1 MTSLVISAAVSL
13 YLLACQPNCI
23 LAASNKNDTKKKH
36 YARRIYTPPSPLAHV
51 SYANYN
57 DNDENNNNLNGEY
70 ISNHHQH
77 HRLTTSQENQWRPL
91 RIKFYVEPLLND
103 IQNADS
109 LTKTKG
115 NVIIHKVLPQ
125 IEALWSESLSVV
137 PSPNIVLPPDVCF
150 ELFDYPAEW
159 SDDKKGGVDGT
170 DLLIFVSAMES
181 IGSTEICSSSS
192 SSTNQSAALT
202 TLAISSP
209 CAIDPVTD
217 RPVVGFANVC
227 LNTMEM
233 GTNGLIHEKSIENMV
248 DVMSHELA
256 HVLGLNSDLY
266 KYFRNSVTGQPLTPR
281 NRQKEFYITENV
293 PCVAGQESRDMA
305 LACENTVKFGLEK
318 VQYGENEFQRGF
330 YEIVLPTV
338 AQVAR
343 NHFNCQELQG
353 ARLENQPTSSDC
365 LGSHFDERTWFTEF
379 MSAVYDDGA
388 AYFSPLTLAFLEDT
402 GWYKSNFRNAHNSP
416 FGLGAGCPFVEEK
429 CIVDEKV
436 PAYGKG
442 YFCNDVES
450 NTWSCGPSHRFRA
463 KCDLNFYVNPRQ
475 TYFEPSHIGPSFIHA
490 DYCPLILS
498 DAQDCDD
505 ATGDANFSFEVFG
518 SDSKCMEVTAGGT
531 RSAVCLKSS
540 CNEQTLSYDFEVEN
554 RIFSCTKDFETI
566 RITGNSGET
575 FHVQCPR
582 LTQVC
587 PK

>member
-1 MTSLVISAAVSL
+1 MISLLTSAISLYILGCQPVAISA
-13 YLLACQPNCI
+13 N
-23 LAASNKNDTKKKH
+23 NKNKH
-36 YARRIYTPPSPLAHV
+36 YRKKFAPPSPLVQVSYVQTPDNQKDAMGHV
-51 SYANYN
+51 SR
-57 DNDENNNNLNGEY
+57 
-70 ISNHHQH
+70 
-77 HRLTTSQENQWRPL
+77 HRQTSESAMKPL
-91 RIKFYVEPLLND
+91 RIKFYVEPLLSN
-103 IQNADS
+103 IQNADA

-115 NVIIHKVLPQ
+115 NAIIHKVLPQ
-125 IEALWSESLSVV
+125 IEALWSQTLSVE
-137 PSPNIVLPPDVCF
+137 PSPSIVLPPDVCF

-159 SDDKKGGVDGT
+159 SNERKGLEDT
-170 DLLIFVSAMES
+170 DLLVFVSAMDS
-181 IGSTEICSSSS
+181 IGSTELCSRNS
-192 SSTNQSAALT
+192 ALT

-227 LNTMEM
+227 LDTLETQ
-233 GTNGLIHEKSIENMV
+233 TNGLIHEKSIATMV
-248 DVMSHELA
+248 DVLSHELA
-256 HVLGLNSDLY
+256 HVLGMNSDLY

-281 NRQKEFYITENV
+281 NRRSEFHITQNV
-293 PCVAGQESRDMA
+293 PCVAGQEPRDMA
-305 LACENTVKFGLEK
+305 LACANTVRFGLEE
-318 VQYGENEFQRGF
+318 VQYGEDQVQRGY

-343 NHFNCQELQG
+343 NHFNCQGLQG

-379 MSAVYDDGA
+379 MSAVYDEDA

-416 FGLGAGCPFVEEK
+416 FGLGAGCQFAEDK

-442 YFCNDVES
+442 YFCNDVDS

-463 KCDLNFYVNPRQ
+463 KCDLNSNANPRQ
-475 TYFEPSHIGPSFIHA
+475 TYFEPSHIGPTFIHA
-490 DYCPLILS
+490 DFCPLILS

-505 ATGDANFSFEVFG
+505 GSGDANFSFEVFG
-518 SDSKCMEVTAGGT
+518 SDSKCMEVSFGGT
-531 RSAVCLKSS
+531 KSAVCLKSS

-554 RIFSCTKDFETI
+554 KIFSCTQDFEII
-566 RITGNSGET
+566 RIIGNSGET
-575 FHVQCPR
+575 FQVQCPR